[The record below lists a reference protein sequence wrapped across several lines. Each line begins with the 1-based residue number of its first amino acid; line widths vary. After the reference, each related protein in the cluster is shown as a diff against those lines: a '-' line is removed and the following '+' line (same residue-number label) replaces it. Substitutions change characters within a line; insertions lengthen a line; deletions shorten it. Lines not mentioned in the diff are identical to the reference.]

1 MSQTIKQWLAMA
13 KDELSKSGSESPRT
27 DAECLI
33 GHLLDKPRTYLFTW
47 DDQLLDEQQLQSL
60 QALLCR
66 RTAGEPVAYIIGY
79 REFWSLKLKVNP
91 STLIP
96 RPDTETLVEW
106 SLELPLLATAPV
118 LDLGTGTG
126 AIALALASEQPSWSI
141 QAVDFSLD
149 AVRLASDNARD
160 LGLDRV
166 RVFQSDWFANV
177 SGRYDLIVSNPPYID
192 SEDGHLVQ
200 GDLRFEPDSAL
211 VAEGSGLADIEQIVA
226 QAPNFLNAEGWLLLE
241 HGYQQAEAV
250 QELLQRA
257 GFQKVESRRDLSGNL
272 RVTAGCWPAQR
283 LA

>member
-1 MSQTIKQWLAMA
+1 MSQTIKQWLADA
-13 KDELSKSGSESPRT
+13 KAELLNSGSDSART

-33 GHLLDKPRTYLFTW
+33 CHLLGKPRSYLFTW

-60 QALLCR
+60 QALLRR

-79 REFWSLKLKVNP
+79 REFWSLKLTVNP

-106 SLELPLLATAPV
+106 SLELPVPATARV

-141 QAVDFSLD
+141 QAVDFNPD
-149 AVRLASDNARD
+149 AVSLAADNARN
-160 LGLDRV
+160 LGLGRV
-166 RVFQSDWFANV
+166 RVFQSDWFADV
-177 SGRYDLIVSNPPYID
+177 SGLYDLIVSNPPYID
-192 SEDGHLVQ
+192 PEDGHLVQ

-211 VAEGSGLADIEQIVA
+211 VSEGRGLADIEQIVK
-226 QAPNFLNAEGWLLLE
+226 QAPHFLNPEGWLLLE

-257 GFQKVESRRDLSGNL
+257 GFQKVESRRDLGGNL
-272 RVTAGCWPAQR
+272 RVTAGCWPTQR